1 MGMDGVRYC
10 SHLVIRLVGKRR
22 TKAYL
27 PLPLRCLVGS
37 AHARSARRQPRR
49 QLRA

>member
-1 MGMDGVRYC
+1 
-10 SHLVIRLVGKRR
+10 
-22 TKAYL
+22 
-27 PLPLRCLVGS
+27 LPLRCLVGS